1 MTTLKLLYASD
12 KVSNLSLMFR
22 ILDSDGDRQLTGP
35 DLVAIKESMPDTCP
49 FSKEFSNIIDYF
61 VEKSIMSK
69 VSSEDRIKRDRG
81 QALGIDFE
89 AFYKIQKHNSL
100 LLGELRDKLLG
111 KRMIPK
117 VDIFEDTQHSPD
129 DKKERKKKKA

>member
-1 MTTLKLLYASD
+1 
-12 KVSNLSLMFR
+12 
-22 ILDSDGDRQLTGP
+22 
-35 DLVAIKESMPDTCP
+35 MPDNCP
-49 FSKEFSNIIDYF
+49 FSKEFSVVIDYF

-69 VSSEDRIKRDRG
+69 VSSEDRIKRERG

-100 LLGELRDKLLG
+100 LLSELRDKLLG

-117 VDIFEDTQHSPD
+117 IDIFEDTQHSPD
-129 DKKERKKKKA
+129 DKKERKKKKARKTYQPIKPVSRGSFSSILRKGGNWLSDSDTITGQDHTIILD